1 MRHTRSQTA
10 SRRSH
15 HALTAASLSLCS
27 ECGNAKLPHR
37 ACANCGTYAKGKKVE
52 LKNSAAARL
61 EKNSQKKEGRKS
73 AIAERAENAGK
84 VEAGK

>member
-1 MRHTRSQTA
+1 
-10 SRRSH
+10 
-15 HALTAASLSLCS
+15 
-27 ECGNAKLPHR
+27 
-37 ACANCGTYAKGKKVE
+37 VE